1 MRKTLLAS
9 TILLSSLYTF
19 SQEKVEYIDTEE
31 IITEGFVLAEEGNVD
46 EALELFNKV
55 NKNDSLYH
63 ALSVTKSYFL
73 LNNDKNDEA
82 IDVLNEALHSDYYE
96 DRASFYVNKT
106 NALSNKGEYEK
117 AIKTVNNGL
126 KFYPRNA
133 SLWHNKGLV
142 L

>member
-1 MRKTLLAS
+1 MKKKLLALGLLLP
-9 TILLSSLYTF
+9 ILSITA
-19 SQEKVEYIDTEE
+19 QEKVEYIDTEE

-96 DRASFYVNKT
+96 DRASFYVNKV

-133 SLWHNKGLV
+133 SL
-142 L
+142 